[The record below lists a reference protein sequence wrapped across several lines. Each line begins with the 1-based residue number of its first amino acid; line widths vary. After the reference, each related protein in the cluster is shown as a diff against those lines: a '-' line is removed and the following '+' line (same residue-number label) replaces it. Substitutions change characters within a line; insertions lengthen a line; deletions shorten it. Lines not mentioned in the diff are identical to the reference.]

1 MSSVSGFEFLA
12 EPVRAVLDE
21 FGIREPTPPQAE
33 ASPMVAAGEN
43 VLIIAP
49 TGAGKTEAAVLPL
62 LSRVIREGHGDG
74 ISIIYITPLRALN
87 RDMLR
92 RLEAWCSKLS
102 LSIDVRHGDT
112 PQSQRQKQSRKPPD
126 VLVTTPETLQA
137 VLPGVRMRRNL
148 STVKAVVVDEL
159 HNLVESKRGAQL
171 TVGLERLRKVAG
183 DFQLVGLSATVGSPA
198 ETARFIFGE
207 RAHRVVRA
215 NVPKEFGYIVEYPT
229 PDSSDSEVSRET
241 FSTIDLAA
249 RLSEMNE
256 QIGTHSST
264 LIFVNSRTVAEM
276 LGEKLNR
283 LRGDVGV
290 HHGSLP
296 REERERV
303 ENAFKAGQLK
313 ALVCTSTLELGI
325 DIGSVDLVLQYMSPR
340 QVTSLIQRV
349 GRSGHNLRR
358 KSEGVVVTVSA
369 DDILESTASIEEA
382 KKGNLEETRP
392 YRNPLDVLAH
402 QVAGYLMD
410 FESVEKKLMLSEIRR
425 AHPFSDLSEEAFD
438 RVVGYME
445 QLRKLRTEATKLVR
459 TRGTRDY
466 YFQNLSMIP
475 DETRYFVVDV
485 ANNQTVGI
493 LGMEFVLLQAKVGL
507 HFILKG
513 RIWQIEKIADDRK
526 IYVTSV
532 EDPLAAVPGWDGEM
546 LPIPFGL
553 AQKTGR
559 LRKEVA
565 SVLADHTPE
574 ETATVLSERMPV
586 TLEATKMVVDEVHE
600 HLALGAPLPSDDLIL
615 VEGWQKYMIIH
626 ACFGESVN
634 KTLAYT
640 FEEVLSRKGLIRLW
654 YLDGYRIM
662 IELTTDSADIDLK
675 GLAGQLFGMTPDEF
689 EKTYAV
695 AAQRNF
701 PFPGRVKAI
710 AERFGA
716 LKRGSYIAHP
726 NLCSLPTRFEN
737 TPIFEEALQET
748 GRDLLDMKRA
758 KEMLGAVQE
767 GRVKVETF
775 LSEERPTPIA
785 YHILYRYLD
794 VPELVAPDSLAKTTM
809 EKMKLSIYGTSVE
822 LVCMKCSQPQGFRT
836 IGDTDEEPRCSSCGS
851 GLLTPSFWAS
861 SQVPKLMKRKL
872 AQETLTEDER
882 SELAKARRSADL
894 VLSYGRRAII
904 AQAVYGI
911 GPQTAARILA
921 RMEED
926 EESFYKDL
934 LEAKLKFIETRPFW
948 APANVRE
955 SR

>member
-12 EPVRAVLDE
+12 DPVRAALAD
-21 FGIREPTPPQAE
+21 FGIKEPTPPQAE
-33 ASPMVAAGEN
+33 ASPMVARGEN

-49 TGAGKTEAAVLPL
+49 TGSGKTEAAMLPL
-62 LSRVIREGHGDG
+62 LSRVVREGHGDG
-74 ISIIYITPLRALN
+74 VSIIYITPLRALN

-102 LSIDVRHGDT
+102 LTIDVRHGDT
-112 PQSQRQKQSRKPPD
+112 PQAQRQRQSRKPPD

-159 HNLVESKRGAQL
+159 HNLVESKRGVQL

-183 DFQLVGLSATVGSPA
+183 DFQLVGLSATVGSPE
-198 ETARFIFGE
+198 ETARFVFGGKE
-207 RAHRVVRA
+207 HGVVRA
-215 NVPKEFGYIVEYPT
+215 NVPKEFGYMVEYPT
-229 PDSSDSEVSRET
+229 PDSNDSEISRET

-264 LIFVNSRTVAEM
+264 LIFVNSRTLAEM

-303 ENAFKAGQLK
+303 ENAFKSGHLK

-349 GRSGHNLRR
+349 GRSGHSLRR
-358 KSEGVVVTVSA
+358 RSEGIVITVSA
-369 DDILESTASIEEA
+369 DDALESVAAIAEA
-382 KKGNLEETRP
+382 RKGNLEETRP
-392 YRNPLDVLAH
+392 YENSLDVLAH
-402 QVAGYLMD
+402 QIAGYLMD
-410 FESVEKKLMLSEIRR
+410 FESVEKKVLLSEVKR
-425 AHPFSDLSEEAFD
+425 AHPFRNLSEETFD
-438 RVVGYME
+438 RVVAYMD
-445 QLRKLRTEATKLVR
+445 QLRKLRVDGTKLVR

-513 RIWQIEKIADDRK
+513 RIWQIEKIANDRK

-553 AQKTGR
+553 AQRTGS

-565 SVLADHTPE
+565 SA
-574 ETATVLSERMPV
+574 LSEGEPDDAAAKLAARMPV
-586 TLEATKMVVDEVHE
+586 AIEATKMVVDEIHE
-600 HLALGAPLPSDDLIL
+600 HLRLGAPLPSDDLIL
-615 VEGWQKYMIIH
+615 IEGWQKYMIIH
-626 ACFGESVN
+626 SCFGEAVN

-662 IELTTDSADIDLK
+662 IELTADSAEIDIK
-675 GLAGQLFGMTPDEF
+675 GIAKQLFGMTPDEF
-689 EKTYAV
+689 ERTYAV

-701 PFPGRVKAI
+701 PFPGRVKTI

-716 LKRGSYIAHP
+716 LRRGQYIAHP

-758 KEMLGAVQE
+758 KELLVAV
-767 GRVKVETF
+767 GNGSVRVETF
-775 LSEERPTPIA
+775 LSEEKPTPIA

-794 VPELVAPDSLAKTTM
+794 VPELVAPDSLAKTTI
-809 EKMKLSIYGTSVE
+809 EKMKLSIYGASVE
-822 LVCMKCSQPQGFRT
+822 LVCMKCARPQGFRT
-836 IGDTDEEPRCSSCGS
+836 IGETADEPRCSSCGS
-851 GLLTPSFWAS
+851 GLLAPAFWTS
-861 SQVPKLMKRKL
+861 SQVSKLMKRKL
-872 AQETLTEDER
+872 EQGVLSEDEK

-921 RMEED
+921 RMDED
-926 EESFYKDL
+926 EESFYKEL

-948 APANVRE
+948 
-955 SR
+955 